1 MKETEKIDNLEIE
14 YLELLEEREIIRSKN
29 QTL

>member
-14 YLELLEEREIIRSKN
+14 YLELLEEEIIRSKN